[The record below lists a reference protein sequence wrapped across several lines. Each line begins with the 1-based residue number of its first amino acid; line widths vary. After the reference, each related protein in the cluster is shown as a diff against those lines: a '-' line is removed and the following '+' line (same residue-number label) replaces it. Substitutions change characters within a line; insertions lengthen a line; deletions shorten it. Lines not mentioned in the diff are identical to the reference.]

1 MMSSMMG
8 APSNY
13 VSIGVGMGV
22 KDRTKE
28 FAAACERAA
37 KTLAAAGGPGGPGGA
52 GSTTPRDVG
61 STGADGYDPSTSAP
75 LLGMHS
81 ANSSHVRDPIVDGA
95 RSRTGANSEFA
106 KMASRVGH
114 GIHGTSEKLER
125 LAQLAKRT
133 GAFDDPSR
141 EIAELSAVIKQD
153 ITALNTAIAE
163 LQTRAA
169 TQREDGAASRQSAAH
184 AGTIVDTLK
193 GRLMGATK
201 SFKETLTERA
211 ESVKQQQARRAMFDG
226 GGGGGQRERV
236 VNPFARADADG
247 GNFPRMDDMNAALGI
262 PSSSS
267 KSSSSGGGNLQSS
280 GAGGL
285 PTYSAGSSS
294 YGMYGDESQQ
304 MLMHSSSRQQDSRTE
319 ALQNVERTITELGG
333 IFQQLA
339 TMVAEQGEM
348 AVRIDENVDDAV
360 MNVDSAQTQLLK
372 YLNRISSNR
381 WLIMKIFGVLIF
393 FLTFFVVFIA

>member
-1 MMSSMMG
+1 
-8 APSNY
+8 
-13 VSIGVGMGV
+13 MGV

-28 FAAACERAA
+28 FAAA
-37 KTLAAAGGPGGPGGA
+37 
-52 GSTTPRDVG
+52 
-61 STGADGYDPSTSAP
+61 
-75 LLGMHS
+75 
-81 ANSSHVRDPIVDGA
+81 
-95 RSRTGANSEFA
+95 SRTGANSEFA

-226 GGGGGQRERV
+226 GGAGGQRER
-236 VNPFARADADG
+236 
-247 GNFPRMDDMNAALGI
+247 
-262 PSSSS
+262 
-267 KSSSSGGGNLQSS
+267 SS

>member
-1 MMSSMMG
+1 
-8 APSNY
+8 
-13 VSIGVGMGV
+13 
-22 KDRTKE
+22 
-28 FAAACERAA
+28 
-37 KTLAAAGGPGGPGGA
+37 
-52 GSTTPRDVG
+52 
-61 STGADGYDPSTSAP
+61 
-75 LLGMHS
+75 
-81 ANSSHVRDPIVDGA
+81 
-95 RSRTGANSEFA
+95 
-106 KMASRVGH
+106 MASRVGH

-360 MNVDSAQTQLLK
+360 MNVDSAQTHLLK